1 MFATIGTALACTRA
15 KVDGWF
21 RRVFKE
27 QAGGAEV
34 IATLII
40 IAVVLV
46 LALAFR
52 ENLSNLVK
60 SLWNGM
66 LNIGDGAD
74 PEIPEWN

>member
-1 MFATIGTALACTRA
+1 MFDAINTAMLCTMA

-21 RRVFKE
+21 RRAFKE

-52 ENLSNLVK
+52 THLTNLVK
-60 SLWNGM
+60 GLWNQM
-66 LNIGDGAD
+66 TDIGSGTEPSLDQ
-74 PEIPEWN
+74 WN